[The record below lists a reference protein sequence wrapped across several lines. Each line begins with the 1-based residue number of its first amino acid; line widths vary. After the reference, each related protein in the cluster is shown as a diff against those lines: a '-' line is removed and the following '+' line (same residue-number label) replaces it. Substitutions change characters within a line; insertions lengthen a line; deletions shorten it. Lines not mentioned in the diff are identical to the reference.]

1 MSMKFVKGMV
11 IGSAV
16 TATAWMLYSEGMLNK
31 KRIMRQYRKM
41 KNKMLG

>member
-1 MSMKFVKGMV
+1 MKFVKGIV

-31 KRIMRQYRKM
+31 KRIMRGYRKLKKQIM
-41 KNKMLG
+41 G

>member
-1 MSMKFVKGMV
+1 MMKFVKGIV

-31 KRIMRQYRKM
+31 KRIMKQYRKL
-41 KNKMLG
+41 KNQICG

>member
-1 MSMKFVKGMV
+1 MKFVKGLV

-31 KRIMRQYRKM
+31 KRIMRKYRKL
-41 KNKMLG
+41 KNQLMS

>member
-1 MSMKFVKGMV
+1 MKFVKGIV

-31 KRIMRQYRKM
+31 KRIMRGCRKLKKQIM
-41 KNKMLG
+41 G

>member
-1 MSMKFVKGMV
+1 MMKFVKGIV

-31 KRIMRQYRKM
+31 KRIMRQYRKI
-41 KNKMLG
+41 KNQICG